1 MCMRKN
7 MDMLNGSLWNKILL
21 FVLPLAATTILQ
33 QLFNA
38 ADVAVVGRFVGKEAM
53 AAVGSNSPITG
64 LVVNLF
70 SGVALGSN
78 VVIARQIGQGQE
90 KDISKTVHTSILF
103 SVLSGAAIAGIGELV
118 SGPLLVALGVPG
130 KVFDM
135 ALTYLRVFLAGLPAL
150 LLYNFQ
156 AAIFRSRGDTKTPLL
171 CLVISGI
178 VNVLLNLFF
187 VIVFDMSVAGVALAT
202 VISNILSCVIL
213 MGFLMRRT
221 DNLKVSLRE
230 LAIDGRILAKIIRIG
245 LPAGIQGSMFSI
257 ANIIVQSAVNSLG
270 PVVMAASSAAFNI
283 EIMSYYWVNA
293 FGQATTTFIGQN
305 HGAGN
310 IPRCRRIFA
319 LSMSM
324 SVASTLA
331 ISAVVV
337 AAGPWILSVFNDEPE
352 VIMLGMIR
360 IIAIVGFE
368 ALNNLVDA
376 VSGAMRG
383 YGKSLEPAIVSLL
396 GICVLRIV
404 LVYTVFKDNPTFEV
418 LMAVYPISWI
428 ATSAMLFIGYFRL
441 VRKLTKGEKKA
452 F

>member
-1 MCMRKN
+1 

>member
-1 MCMRKN
+1 VCMRKN

>member
-1 MCMRKN
+1 

-441 VRKLTKGEKKA
+441 MRKLTKGEKKA

>member
-1 MCMRKN
+1 

-178 VNVLLNLFF
+178 VNVLLNLLF
-187 VIVFDMSVAGVALAT
+187 VIVFGMSVAGVALAT

-441 VRKLTKGEKKA
+441 MRKLTKGEKKA

>member
-1 MCMRKN
+1 MRKD

-90 KDISKTVHTSILF
+90 QDISKTVHTSILF
-103 SVLSGAAIAGIGELV
+103 SILSGAAIAGIGELV
-118 SGPLLVALGVPG
+118 SRPLLIALGVPDA
-130 KVFDM
+130 VFEM

-178 VNVLLNLFF
+178 VNVLLNLLF
-187 VIVFDMSVAGVALAT
+187 VIVCNMSVAGVALAT

-213 MGFLMRRT
+213 MGVLMRRT

-283 EIMSYYWVNA
+283 EIMAYYWVNA

-331 ISAVVV
+331 ISAVIV
-337 AAGPWILSVFNDEPE
+337 AVGPWILAVFNDEPE
-352 VIMLGMIR
+352 VILLGMIR

-383 YGKSLEPAIVSLL
+383 YGKSLEPAIISLL

-404 LVYTVFKDNPTFEV
+404 LVYTVFQDNPSFEV
-418 LMAVYPISWI
+418 LMSVYPISWVV
-428 ATSAMLFIGYFRL
+428 TSTMLFIGYFRL
-441 VRKLTKGEKKA
+441 IRRLQRGEKKA